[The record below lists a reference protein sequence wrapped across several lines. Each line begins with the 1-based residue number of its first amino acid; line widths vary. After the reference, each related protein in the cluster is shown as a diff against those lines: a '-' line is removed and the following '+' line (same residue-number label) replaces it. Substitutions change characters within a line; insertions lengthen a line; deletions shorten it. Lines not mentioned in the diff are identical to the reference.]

1 MINTDEFGMVTVGGM
16 IDNLFAEY
24 AAAGRAI
31 ARGAISEGY
40 VMDTVRALFALGFRM
55 VMEVLEKE
63 EKQ

>member
-1 MINTDEFGMVTVGGM
+1 M

-31 ARGAISEGY
+31 ARGAISKGY
-40 VMDTVRALFALGFRM
+40 DMDTVRALFALGFRM

-63 EKQ
+63 EK